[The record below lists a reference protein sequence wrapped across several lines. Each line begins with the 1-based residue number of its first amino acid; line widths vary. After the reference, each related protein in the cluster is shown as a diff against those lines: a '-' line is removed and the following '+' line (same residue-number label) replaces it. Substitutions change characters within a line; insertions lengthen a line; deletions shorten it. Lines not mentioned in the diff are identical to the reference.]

1 MAWPPD
7 LVVTTQT
14 RRVELASSVWV
25 TGNLESVGGILIKIW
40 TNFNKNRDNT
50 PTYLLDTA
58 TKKLSLEIMLIKSL
72 LRPCLAGH
80 SRDKSPRRCILGP
93 VFILFY
99 YMPVTTRNDSCGL
112 QPIDWDQIRR
122 RVRDRTDRRAVRT
135 QESRAPPSSQT
146 AGLTHWDYWALQF
159 ILQTRC
165 WWDYWALQVI

>member
-58 TKKLSLEIMLIKSL
+58 HKKHSLEIIWLDK
-72 LRPCLAGH
+72 
-80 SRDKSPRRCILGP
+80 KSPW
-93 VFILFY
+93 
-99 YMPVTTRNDSCGL
+99 SESGL
-112 QPIDWDQIRR
+112 A
-122 RVRDRTDRRAVRT
+122 TD
-135 QESRAPPSSQT
+135 
-146 AGLTHWDYWALQF
+146 GYN
-159 ILQTRC
+159 I
-165 WWDYWALQVI
+165 

>member
-58 TKKLSLEIMLIKSL
+58 TKIE
-72 LRPCLAGH
+72 
-80 SRDKSPRRCILGP
+80 SRNNVDKKSPPP
-93 VFILFY
+93 V
-99 YMPVTTRNDSCGL
+99 SG
-112 QPIDWDQIRR
+112 
-122 RVRDRTDRRAVRT
+122 RT
-135 QESRAPPSSQT
+135 ES
-146 AGLTHWDYWALQF
+146 G
-159 ILQTRC
+159 
-165 WWDYWALQVI
+165 

>member
-1 MAWPPD
+1 MKIRKFYFSESFSSCQNQTMAWPPD

-93 VFILFY
+93 VFIIFY

-112 QPIDWDQIRR
+112 QPID
-122 RVRDRTDRRAVRT
+122 
-135 QESRAPPSSQT
+135 
-146 AGLTHWDYWALQF
+146 
-159 ILQTRC
+159 
-165 WWDYWALQVI
+165 